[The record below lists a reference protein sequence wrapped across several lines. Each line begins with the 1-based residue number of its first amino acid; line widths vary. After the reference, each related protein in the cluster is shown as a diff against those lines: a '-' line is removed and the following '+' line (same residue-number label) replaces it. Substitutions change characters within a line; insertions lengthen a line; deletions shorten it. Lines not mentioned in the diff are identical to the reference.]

1 MRRYNKFGAK
11 NINLATAIDEND
23 GERKNPSANPGV
35 CVLASV
41 WVHVCVFGEWVCACN
56 SCFNLCKLEKAFR
69 MSQVYL
75 GQLVHMQVC
84 FKGCLFCL
92 FVLLLYVP
100 SQQLWSLQDGQFT

>member
-1 MRRYNKFGAK
+1 MH
-11 NINLATAIDEND
+11 AI
-23 GERKNPSANPGV
+23 P
-35 CVLASV
+35 CI
-41 WVHVCVFGEWVCACN
+41 
-56 SCFNLCKLEKAFR
+56 NLCKLEKAFR

-100 SQQLWSLQDGQFT
+100 SQQLWSLWEGQFT